1 MNELVLT
8 LNSSY
13 LIYIWW
19 YIILQILTGSIIIVG
34 SIKTEIFN
42 SSQIQKFS
50 YKFVFSFYLAV
61 CYVCTWCYK

>member
-50 YKFVFSFYLAV
+50 YKFVFSFY
-61 CYVCTWCYK
+61 